1 KEISELKTN
10 QGLLLSRQAMMQQ
23 TLEQRLPSARPEVE
37 VPERGSTDAAVAI
50 AGRLTPNEDNGRSPS
65 KKTAAQ
71 ESSFEESAQLAYL
84 RLVRGQAASPD
95 PLYLNA
101 EANNSL
107 TDLVEEYK
115 VHLEQVTNKQG
126 TFVLF
131 KDNTGGGGVVYPNP
145 TLNFREHALRPVY
158 PDLTES

>member
-1 KEISELKTN
+1 TALIIVGIIGLAVLTRVAWTRGYPSWIRQPRQGRQKESPPPAKTPTIGEINEAIRSAFVGLEKEISELKTN

-50 AGRLTPNEDNGRSPS
+50 AGRLTPNEDNGRSPY

-95 PLYLNA
+95 P
-101 EANNSL
+101 
-107 TDLVEEYK
+107 
-115 VHLEQVTNKQG
+115 
-126 TFVLF
+126 
-131 KDNTGGGGVVYPNP
+131 
-145 TLNFREHALRPVY
+145 
-158 PDLTES
+158 